1 MGNVNFQYLDNN
13 FKSFREF
20 FKIEFSSMKIIAMIP
35 ARYGASRFPGKL
47 MQDLGGKPVIVRT
60 YEATVATE
68 LFHEVYVVTDSEIIF
83 NEIENS
89 GGHAIMSQKEHDCGS
104 DRIAEAVE
112 NMDIDIVVNVQGDE
126 PFTSREGLEQVLS
139 VFSGPDAEKIDLA
152 SLMTEIHD
160 WKEISD
166 PNCVKVI
173 VDKEN
178 FALYFSRSPIPYP
191 RDKNAAV
198 QYYKHK
204 GIYAFRKQ
212 AILDFYKLPLRS
224 LEAAEKIEC
233 IRYLEY
239 GKNIKMAISNTQG
252 IEIDTPEDLIRANK
266 ILKEDKKETVNNK
279 YRNFP
284 MVPKVVF
291 GPGSFDQLSSILAP
305 NRKDKAPFIF
315 LVDDVFKGQELV
327 ERINL
332 RFNDKLI
339 FISSDE
345 EPKTVQVDQIVKDIK
360 TEFTYKPSGIVGI
373 GGGTILDLA
382 KAVSIMLS
390 NKGSASDYQG
400 WDLVRNKAVYHV
412 GVPTIS
418 GTGAEVS
425 RTTVLTGPVRKL
437 GINSDFTPFDQ
448 VVLDPDL
455 TLGVPKNQ
463 WFFTGMD
470 CFIHCVESL
479 NGTFLNAFSQSYG
492 EKAYDLCME
501 IFVTDDLSDEESRG
515 KLMMASWHGG
525 MSIAYSQVGVAHA
538 MSYGLSYVLGT
549 KHGVG
554 NCIVFDHLGEFYPED
569 VALFKTMVK
578 KHGVAIPQNLCKNLT
593 DAQITTMIDIALSL
607 VPLWENALGE
617 GWESTITRQ
626 KLRELYL
633 KM

>member
-1 MGNVNFQYLDNN
+1 
-13 FKSFREF
+13 
-20 FKIEFSSMKIIAMIP
+20 MKIIAMIP

-60 YEATVATE
+60 YEAAKATN
-68 LFHEVYVVTDSEIIF
+68 LFDEVYVVTDSEIIF
-83 NEIENS
+83 NEIELS
-89 GGHAIMSQKEHDCGS
+89 GGKAIMSKKEHDCGS

-112 NMDIDIVVNVQGDE
+112 HMDIDIVVNVQGDE
-126 PFTSREGLEQVLS
+126 PFTSKEGLEQVLN
-139 VFSGPDAEKIDLA
+139 VFKGEDSDKIDLA

-173 VDKEN
+173 VDKDSY
-178 FALYFSRSPIPYP
+178 ALYFSRSPIPYP
-191 RDKNAAV
+191 RDKNADV

-212 AILDFYKLPLRS
+212 ALMDFYRLPMRT

-266 ILKEDKKETVNNK
+266 VLKEESKGNNHSPNDK

-291 GPGSFDQLSSILAP
+291 GKGCFDQLTSIITP
-305 NRKDKAPFIF
+305 KRKNKAPFIF
-315 LVDDVFKGQELV
+315 IVDDVFTENKEFID
-327 ERINL
+327 RINL
-332 RFNDKLI
+332 RFNDKLL
-339 FISSDE
+339 FVSTKE
-345 EPKTVQVDQIVKDIK
+345 EPKTSQIDEIVKEIRG
-360 TEFTYKPSGIVGI
+360 EFNYKPSGIIGI
-373 GGGTILDLA
+373 GGGSVLDIA
-382 KAVSIMLS
+382 KAVSIMLT

-400 WDLVRNKAVYHV
+400 WDLVKTRAIYHV
-412 GVPTIS
+412 GIPTIS

-425 RTTVLTGPVRKL
+425 RTTVLSGPKIKL

-448 VVLDPDL
+448 VVLDPEL
-455 TLGVPKNQ
+455 TQGVLKNQ

-492 EKAYDLCME
+492 EKAYDLCKE
-501 IFVTDDLSDEESRG
+501 IFLDENITEKDSRA

-525 MSIAYSQVGVAHA
+525 MSIAYSQVGIAHA
-538 MSYGLSYVLGT
+538 MSYGMSYVLGT
-549 KHGVG
+549 KHGIG
-554 NCIVFDHLGEFYPED
+554 NCIVFNHLEEYYPKGVALFRKMVETHKIEVPINICKNLAEDQIETMID
-569 VALFKTMVK
+569 VAL
-578 KHGVAIPQNLCKNLT
+578 G
-593 DAQITTMIDIALSL
+593 L
-607 VPLWENALGE
+607 VPLWENALGKD
-617 GWESTITRQ
+617 WATIMTRE
-626 KLRELYL
+626 KLRSMYL